1 MRLKIKNFKQARKEV
16 LWRVSIPIEGRV
28 HTSSSKHN
36 YQSHHSQKELLMN
49 KLFKLST
56 FLLLLGAWFSPSSS
70 VNAISSGTSVG
81 CDPIYKN
88 VQFAKTR
95 IGDLCLFRGNWICA
109 ADVHPNPDCISG
121 IGDLE
126 LG

>member
-1 MRLKIKNFKQARKEV
+1 
-16 LWRVSIPIEGRV
+16 
-28 HTSSSKHN
+28 
-36 YQSHHSQKELLMN
+36 MN

-56 FLLLLGAWFSPSSS
+56 LTLLLGTWFSPTIPVSAVAS
-70 VNAISSGTSVG
+70 NASIA

-109 ADVHPNPDCISG
+109 ADVHPNPDCIPET
-121 IGDLE
+121 GDLN